1 MGTCLQ
7 NTAMRA
13 DRASQASSM
22 RRRTWSWCRFRGT
35 RAMVSSADTATP
47 VMPRLDIARWLS
59 GEPLSSADSARAHS
73 IIESVYT

>member
-1 MGTCLQ
+1 
-7 NTAMRA
+7 
-13 DRASQASSM
+13 
-22 RRRTWSWCRFRGT
+22 
-35 RAMVSSADTATP
+35 MVSSADTATP